1 MIGLDTS
8 AVIDIFRGEG
18 KIKQFFDDN
27 KEPLAITIMSYLELF
42 FGLDPANPKHKEEG
56 KYYDEFFKNIY
67 SINLTKD
74 ACEEASKIFWNLKK
88 EGKSIEQFDCVIA
101 AIFITNGITKI
112 LTRNSKHFDKIK
124 ELKVL
129 SY

>member
-8 AVIDIFRGEG
+8 AIIDLFRGEEKVG
-18 KIKQFFDDN
+18 KFLESNQ
-27 KEPLAITIMSYLELF
+27 EPLAVTIMSYLELS
-42 FGLDPANPKHKEEG
+42 FGLDPSNPKHREEG
-56 KYYDEFFKNIY
+56 KYYDEFFKGLFDIG
-67 SINLTKD
+67 LTKD
-74 ACEEASKIFWNLKK
+74 SCEEASKIFWNLKK

-101 AIFITNGITKI
+101 AMFLSQGVTQI
-112 LTRNSKHFDKIK
+112 LTKNSRHFDNIK

>member
-8 AVIDIFRGEG
+8 AVIDIFRGEE

-27 KEPLAITIMSYLELF
+27 KEPLAISMMSYLELF
-42 FGLDPANPKHKEEG
+42 FGLDHTNPKHKEES
-56 KYYDEFFKNIY
+56 KYYNEFFKGMH
-67 SINLTKD
+67 NLDLSKD
-74 ACEEASKIFWNLKK
+74 ACETASKIFWNLKK

-101 AIFITNGITKI
+101 AIFITNGINKI
-112 LTRNSKHFDKIK
+112 LTRNSKHFEYIK
-124 ELKVL
+124 ELEVI

>member
-8 AVIDIFRGEG
+8 AIIDIFRGDE
-18 KIKQFFDDN
+18 KIKQFLEN
-27 KEPLAITIMSYLELF
+27 NNGPLAVTIMSYLELF
-42 FGLDPANPKHKEEG
+42 FGLDPKNTKHNEEG
-56 KYYDEFFKNIY
+56 SYYDEFFKSTYNID
-67 SINLTKD
+67 LTKS
-74 ACEEASKIFWNLKK
+74 ACEEASKIFWNLKR

-101 AIFITNGITKI
+101 AIFTTNGINKI